1 MIIVYYYVIIIQEH
15 ENITKG
21 AIFHYILKQY

>member
-1 MIIVYYYVIIIQEH
+1 MIVYYYIIIIQEH

-21 AIFHYILKQY
+21 AVIHFILKQY